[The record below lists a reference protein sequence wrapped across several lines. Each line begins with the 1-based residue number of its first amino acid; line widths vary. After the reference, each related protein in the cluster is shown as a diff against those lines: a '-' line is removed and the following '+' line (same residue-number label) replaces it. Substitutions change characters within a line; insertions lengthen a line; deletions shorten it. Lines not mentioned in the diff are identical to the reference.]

1 MLRFDRLATQTSYVA
16 QNVKK
21 IPNIQIGTHF
31 MVSIHFFRL
40 NCWTF
45 FSASNVLQFDPS
57 LMKIAINSATL
68 RKVKFGKIQPCATSL
83 VVLRRLRNLEAIIHN
98 LCATLR
104 QTCATLRNR
113 ATTCDKLVQPYAPCD
128 NLVQPG
134 TTLLQSHFGD
144 CIFVKGIQY
153 TDFISSSKCEIIQ
166 KITSG
171 HILSWYPSFFRL
183 SRYPGAHF
191 GTRDSQNVSKHL
203 ILELSIISIIHQNKN
218 NKK

>member
-1 MLRFDRLATQTSYVA
+1 MCCSLTRPLWKSQ
-16 QNVKK
+16 
-21 IPNIQIGTHF
+21 
-31 MVSIHFFRL
+31 SIL
-40 NCWTF
+40 
-45 FSASNVLQFDPS
+45 
-57 LMKIAINSATL
+57 
-68 RKVKFGKIQPCATSL
+68 QPCA
-83 VVLRRLRNLEAIIHN
+83 RLNLEKYN
-98 LCATLR
+98 LAQPVWLFWEGCATLK
-104 QTCATLRNR
+104 QSS
-113 ATTCDKLVQPYAPCD
+113 TTFVQPCDKLVQPYATVRQPVTNLCNLTQPCD

-203 ILELSIISIIHQNKN
+203 ILELSIISFIKIKIIKN
-218 NKK
+218 NNKLI